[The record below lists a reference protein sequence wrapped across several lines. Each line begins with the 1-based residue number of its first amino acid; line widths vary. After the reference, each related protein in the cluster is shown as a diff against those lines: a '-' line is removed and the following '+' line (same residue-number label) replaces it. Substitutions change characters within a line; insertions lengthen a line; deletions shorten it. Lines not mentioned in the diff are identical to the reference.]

1 MSDLPRLNGI
11 IAALEKGIAFS
22 AFSPIDQQSAIAM
35 TNSKFDGIVF
45 EAEHNPWD
53 AGELSMALQFM
64 LDRRAIASSGSVA
77 PAVTPLVR
85 VPVNGVEMAQW
96 QAKQA
101 LDSGVYG
108 VVWPHISTAEE
119 AYNAVA
125 ACRYPRLSDKP
136 NFEPQ
141 GIRGDGPTRACRYW
155 GLTNQEYYKKA
166 DVWPLDPNGE
176 ILVIIQIED
185 TTGIDNLED
194 MLKNVPGIG
203 VILIGE
209 GDLGQELG
217 YPREYDHPELLK
229 AMAEVVKICKDN
241 KVVVGH
247 PHANPGNMQRIM
259 DEGYRFIMS
268 GPTRSYAGL
277 EKGLGLTGRS

>member
-1 MSDLPRLNGI
+1 M
-11 IAALEKGIAFS
+11 
-22 AFSPIDQQSAIAM
+22 
-35 TNSKFDGIVF
+35 
-45 EAEHNPWD
+45 
-53 AGELSMALQFM
+53 
-64 LDRRAIASSGSVA
+64 
-77 PAVTPLVR
+77 
-85 VPVNGVEMAQW
+85 
-96 QAKQA
+96 
-101 LDSGVYG
+101 
-108 VVWPHISTAEE
+108 
-119 AYNAVA
+119 
-125 ACRYPRLSDKP
+125 
-136 NFEPQ
+136 
-141 GIRGDGPTRACRYW
+141 
-155 GLTNQEYYKKA
+155 
-166 DVWPLDPNGE
+166 
-176 ILVIIQIED
+176 IIQIED

-241 KVVVGH
+241 NVVVGH